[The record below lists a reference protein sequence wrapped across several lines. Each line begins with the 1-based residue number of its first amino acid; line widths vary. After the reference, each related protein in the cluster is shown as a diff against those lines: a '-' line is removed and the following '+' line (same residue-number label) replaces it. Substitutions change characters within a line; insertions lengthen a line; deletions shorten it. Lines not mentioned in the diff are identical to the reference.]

1 MNEIEFEGEYY
12 RDDRM
17 YVLYVCRCTIDEQEN
32 LLVTNIY
39 HEDAPADS
47 KWCLVTYRNVN
58 RYTPIRADHFETEIE
73 ATTYMRQV
81 EPTVPLIS
89 QGGSP
94 MCPPLTYEEFVRWK
108 KKNKFKEYDY
118 KEMYTPGVTNPME
131 SIFQGINQESKV
143 NEKGK
148 IASYKQANLGTA
160 YGELG
165 KYEEA
170 IESYKQAIRINPD
183 FRDAHYNLGTA
194 YGELGKYDEAIKSYK
209 QAIRIDPDD
218 AWTHHNLGLA
228 YGKSGKYKEA
238 IDAFKQAIRINTDY
252 AEAHF
257 NLGVACHYSNDRNSA
272 LEQYEILKN
281 LDPYLANLL
290 FVEIYSE

>member
-17 YVLYVCRCTIDEQEN
+17 YVLYVCRCTIDEQKN

-170 IESYKQAIRINPD
+170 IESYKQAIRIDPDVKEAHYNLGTVYIKSGKYQEAIESYKQAIRIDPD
-183 FRDAHYNLGTA
+183 FADAHHNLGTA
-194 YGELGKYDEAIKSYK
+194 YGELGKHQEAIESFKH
-209 QAIRIDPDD
+209 AIRIDPDH
-218 AWTHHNLGLA
+218 AG
-228 YGKSGKYKEA
+228 
-238 IDAFKQAIRINTDY
+238 
-252 AEAHF
+252 AHK
-257 NLGVACHYSNDRNSA
+257 NLGVAYVELNKRNSA
-272 LEQYEILKN
+272 LEQYKILKK
-281 LDPYLANLL
+281 LDTEKANKL
-290 FVEIYSE
+290 FDRIYK